1 VRFFPK
7 TGHLMLSASHDG
19 TCKIWDVLT
28 HRKCIRTYMGH
39 SKAVRDV
46 CFTNDGTK
54 FLSAGYDRVVQLW
67 DTETG
72 KVIRSFTNRRTPF
85 CVKFHPSDD
94 KQNIFL
100 AGCSN
105 KKILQYDTN
114 TKEIVQ
120 QYEEHL
126 GSIDSL
132 TFIDNGK
139 RFVSTSDDKK
149 IYVWE
154 FGIPV
159 VAKHISEPDMHA
171 IPTATMHPNGKYFA
185 G

>member
-1 VRFFPK
+1 
-7 TGHLMLSASHDG
+7 M
-19 TCKIWDVLT
+19 
-28 HRKCIRTYMGH
+28 
-39 SKAVRDV
+39 RDI
-46 CFTNDGTK
+46 CFTNDGRR
-54 FLSAGYDRVVQLW
+54 FLSAGFDKLINLW

-85 CVKFHPSDD
+85 CVKFHPAED

-114 TKEIVQ
+114 SKEIVQ

-126 GSIDSL
+126 GSIDTI
-132 TFIDNGK
+132 TFIENGR
-139 RFVSTSDDKK
+139 RFVSTADDKK
-149 IYVWE
+149 MYVWE

-171 IPTATMHPNGKYFA
+171 VPAACMHPNMKYFA

>member
-1 VRFFPK
+1 
-7 TGHLMLSASHDG
+7 
-19 TCKIWDVLT
+19 
-28 HRKCIRTYMGH
+28 
-39 SKAVRDV
+39 
-46 CFTNDGTK
+46 
-54 FLSAGYDRVVQLW
+54 
-67 DTETG
+67 
-72 KVIRSFTNRRTPF
+72 
-85 CVKFHPSDD
+85 
-94 KQNIFL
+94 
-100 AGCSN
+100 
-105 KKILQYDTN
+105 
-114 TKEIVQ
+114 VQ

-132 TFIDNGK
+132 TFLDNGK

-171 IPTATMHPNGKYFA
+171 VPAATLHPNGKYFA